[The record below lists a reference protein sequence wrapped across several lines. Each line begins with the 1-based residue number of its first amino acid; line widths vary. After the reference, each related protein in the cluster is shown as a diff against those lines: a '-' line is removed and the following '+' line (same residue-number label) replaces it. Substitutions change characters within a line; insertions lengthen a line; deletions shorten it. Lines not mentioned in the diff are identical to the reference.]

1 MCVEIFCPEQVE
13 RLKNLLPDC
22 DCARFSDG
30 EWYKFTKKTATKERA
45 ILTFCAVSGISAE
58 EITAFGDDYVDI
70 GMLKLCG
77 LGIAMGNAIDEV
89 KEAADRVIGDN
100 EEDGIAEFLEE
111 NFPG

>member
-1 MCVEIFCPEQVE
+1 MQGSMILQRK
-13 RLKNLLPDC
+13 RLTGSSLIIQLKYIKPVSYTHL
-22 DCARFSDG
+22 
-30 EWYKFTKKTATKERA
+30 
-45 ILTFCAVSGISAE
+45 FCAVSGISAE

-111 NFPG
+111 NFTG